1 MKIVSNLEDFL
12 FICMHRKFSKT
23 ISMTKKYFNL
33 RNQVFTLSVLAVFA
47 VSCGGEEPTEDQLES
62 PIEEKDPNSTQL
74 MEIDGKVF
82 SIPSPIQTAILIKNA
97 GTNYNKDVLNE
108 PSKVTNYSTN
118 FKKAIN
124 LGVYGADLGYVTMYD
139 QTQDAISFLTAVK
152 SIADDLGVSS
162 AFDLALVER
171 FEKNIG
177 NQDSLLALVSD
188 AYKSS
193 DRYLKGNQQNDI
205 GGLILAGGW
214 VESLYFATSTAEM
227 TNNKDVIKRIGE
239 QKTTVYNLIKLLTP
253 YYSKSEFTKLI
264 DDLMELNE
272 IYEQVESTYTY
283 VKPTVDIENKT
294 TTINSTTVV
303 NITDDQLKAITEKIL
318 AMRVEIIS

>member
-1 MKIVSNLEDFL
+1 
-12 FICMHRKFSKT
+12 
-23 ISMTKKYFNL
+23 MTKKYFNL
-33 RNQVFTLSVLAVFA
+33 KNQVFTLSVLAVLA
-47 VSCGGEEPTEDQLES
+47 VSCGGEEPTVDQIEN

-82 SIPSPIQTAILIKNA
+82 SIPSPIQTAMLIKNA
-97 GTNYNKDVLNE
+97 GTNYNKDILNA
-108 PSKVTNYSTN
+108 PSKVTNYSTS

-124 LGVYGADLGYVTMYD
+124 LGIYGADLGYVTMYD

-152 SIADDLGVSS
+152 SIADDLGVSN
-162 AFDLALVER
+162 AFDLELVER

-177 NQDSLLALVSD
+177 NQDSLLVLVSD

-214 VESLYFATSTAEM
+214 IESLYFATSTAKM
-227 TNNKDVIKRIGE
+227 TGNKDVIKRIGE

-253 YYSKSEFTKLI
+253 YYSKPEFTKLI

-283 VKPTVDIENKT
+283 VKSSVDIENKT

-303 NITDDQLKAITEKIL
+303 NISDDQLKAITDKVMQI
-318 AMRVEIIS
+318 RIEIIS

>member
-1 MKIVSNLEDFL
+1 MN
-12 FICMHRKFSKT
+12 
-23 ISMTKKYFNL
+23 KKYFNL
-33 RNQVFTLSVLAVFA
+33 RTQAFTLAAVAVFA
-47 VSCGGEEPTEDQLES
+47 VSCGGEEPTEDQIEA
-62 PIEEKDPNSTQL
+62 PIEEADPNSTQL

-82 SIPSPIQTAILIKNA
+82 SIPSPIQTAMLIKNA
-97 GTNYNKDVLNE
+97 GTNYNKDILNE

-124 LGVYGADLGYVTMYD
+124 LGIYGADLGYVTMYD

-162 AFDLALVER
+162 AFDLELVER

-205 GGLILAGGW
+205 GSIILAGGW
-214 VESLYFATSTAEM
+214 IESLYFATSTAQM
-227 TNNKDVIKRIGE
+227 TGNKDVIKRIGE

-253 YYSKSEFTKLI
+253 YYSKPEFTSLV

-272 IYEQVESTYTY
+272 IYEQVESTYTF
-283 VKPTVDIENKT
+283 VKPTVDAETKT

-303 NITDDQLKAITEKIL
+303 NITDEQLKAITEKII
-318 AMRVEIIS
+318 AMRIEIIS

>member
-1 MKIVSNLEDFL
+1 
-12 FICMHRKFSKT
+12 
-23 ISMTKKYFNL
+23 MTKKYFNL
-33 RNQVFTLSVLAVFA
+33 RNQVFTMAVLTVFA
-47 VSCGGEEPTEDQLES
+47 VSCGGDEPTDDQIED
-62 PIEEKDPNSTQL
+62 PIENTDPNDGQL

-82 SIPSPIQTAILIKNA
+82 SIPSPIQTAMLIKNS
-97 GTNYNKDVLNE
+97 GTNYNKDILNE

-124 LGVYGADLGYVTMYD
+124 LGIYGADLGYVTMYD

-152 SIADDLGVSS
+152 SIGDDLGVSS
-162 AFDLALVER
+162 AFDLELVER

-177 NQDSLLALVSD
+177 NQDSLLVLVSD

-214 VESLYFATSTAEM
+214 IESLYFATNAAEM
-227 TNNKDVIKRIGE
+227 TGNKDIIKRIGE

-253 YYSKSEFTKLI
+253 YYSKPEFTTLV

-272 IYEQVESTYTY
+272 IYEQVESTYTF
-283 VKPTVDIENKT
+283 VKPTVDVENKT
-294 TTINSTTVV
+294 TTVNSTTVV
-303 NITDDQLKAITEKIL
+303 NITDEQVKAITEKVMK
-318 AMRVEIIS
+318 MRIDIIS

>member
-1 MKIVSNLEDFL
+1 MN
-12 FICMHRKFSKT
+12 
-23 ISMTKKYFNL
+23 KKYFNL
-33 RNQVFTLSVLAVFA
+33 RTQVFSLAVVAVFA
-47 VSCGGEEPTEDQLES
+47 VSCGGEEPTEDQIEAPVEES
-62 PIEEKDPNSTQL
+62 DPNTTQL

-124 LGVYGADLGYVTMYD
+124 LGIYGADLGYVTMYD

-162 AFDLALVER
+162 AFDLELVER

-193 DRYLKGNQQNDI
+193 DRFLKGNDQNDI
-205 GGLILAGGW
+205 GSLILAGGW
-214 VESLYFATSTAEM
+214 IESLYFATSTATM
-227 TNNKDVIKRIGE
+227 TGNKDVIKRVGE

-253 YYSKSEFTKLI
+253 YYSKPEFTALV

-283 VKPTVDIENKT
+283 VKPTVDVENKT
-294 TTINSTTVV
+294 TTVNSTTVV
-303 NITDDQLKAITEKIL
+303 NISDDQLKAITDKII
-318 AMRVEIIS
+318 AMRIEIIS

>member
-1 MKIVSNLEDFL
+1 MS
-12 FICMHRKFSKT
+12 
-23 ISMTKKYFNL
+23 KKYFNL
-33 RNQVFTLSVLAVFA
+33 RNQVFTMAVLAVFA
-47 VSCGGEEPTEDQLES
+47 VSCGGDEPTDDQIED
-62 PIEEKDPNSTQL
+62 PIVDADPNNTQL

-82 SIPSPIQTAILIKNA
+82 SIPSPIQTAMLIKSS
-97 GTNYNKDVLNE
+97 GTNYNKDILNE

-124 LGVYGADLGYVTMYD
+124 LGIYGADLGYVTMYD

-152 SIADDLGVSS
+152 SIGDDLGVSS
-162 AFDLALVER
+162 AFDLELVER

-177 NQDSLLALVSD
+177 NQDSLLMLVSD

-205 GGLILAGGW
+205 GSLILAGGW
-214 VESLYFATSTAEM
+214 IESLYFATNAAEM
-227 TNNKDVIKRIGE
+227 TGNKDIVKRIGE

-253 YYSKSEFTKLI
+253 YYSKPEFTTLV
-264 DDLMELNE
+264 DNLMELNE
-272 IYEQVESTYTY
+272 VYEQVESTYTY
-283 VKPTVDIENKT
+283 VKPTVDAENKT

-303 NITDDQLKAITEKIL
+303 NISDEQLKSITEKVL
-318 AMRVEIIS
+318 KMRNEIIS

>member
-1 MKIVSNLEDFL
+1 MNKN
-12 FICMHRKFSKT
+12 
-23 ISMTKKYFNL
+23 YFNL
-33 RNQVFTLSVLAVFA
+33 RIQAFTLAAVAVFA
-47 VSCGGEEPTEDQLES
+47 VSCGGEEPTKGQIED
-62 PIEEKDPNSTQL
+62 PIEESDPNSTQL

-82 SIPSPIQTAILIKNA
+82 SIPSPIQTAMLIKNA

-124 LGVYGADLGYVTMYD
+124 LGIYGADLGYVTMYD

-162 AFDLALVER
+162 AFDITLVER

-205 GGLILAGGW
+205 GSLILAGGW
-214 VESLYFATSTAEM
+214 IESLYFATSTAEM
-227 TNNKDVIKRIGE
+227 TGNQDVVTRIAE

-253 YYSKSEFTKLI
+253 YYSKPEFTTLV
-264 DDLMELNE
+264 DNLMELNE
-272 IYEQVESTYTY
+272 IYEQVEFNYTY
-283 VKPTVDIENKT
+283 VKPTVDVENKT
-294 TTINSTTVV
+294 TTVNSTNVV
-303 NITDDQLKAITEKIL
+303 NITDDQLKAITEKVL
-318 AMRVEIIS
+318 AMRVNIIS

>member
-1 MKIVSNLEDFL
+1 
-12 FICMHRKFSKT
+12 
-23 ISMTKKYFNL
+23 MTKKYFNL
-33 RNQVFTLSVLAVFA
+33 RNQVFTLSILAVCA
-47 VSCGGEEPTEDQLES
+47 VSCGGDEPTEDQ
-62 PIEEKDPNSTQL
+62 IEEPTEEANSNNTQL

-82 SIPSPIQTAILIKNA
+82 SIPSPVQTAMLIKNA
-97 GTNYNKDVLNE
+97 GTNYNKDILNE

-124 LGVYGADLGYVTMYD
+124 LGIYGADLGYVTMYD

-162 AFDLALVER
+162 AFDLELVER

-177 NQDSLLALVSD
+177 NQDSLLVLVSD

-214 VESLYFATSTAEM
+214 IESLYFATTTAEM
-227 TNNKDVIKRIGE
+227 TGNKDVIKRIGE

-253 YYSKSEFTKLI
+253 YYSKPEFTSLI
-264 DDLMELNE
+264 DNLMELNE

-283 VKPTVDIENKT
+283 VKPTVDAENKT

-303 NITDDQLKAITEKIL
+303 NITDEQLKAITEKIM
-318 AMRVEIIS
+318 AMRIEIIS

>member
-1 MKIVSNLEDFL
+1 MI
-12 FICMHRKFSKT
+12 
-23 ISMTKKYFNL
+23 KKYFNL
-33 RNQVFTLSVLAVFA
+33 RNQVFALAILAVFA
-47 VSCGGEEPTEDQLES
+47 VGCGGEEPTDNQIED
-62 PIEEKDPNSTQL
+62 PIENTDSNKTQL

-82 SIPSPIQTAILIKNA
+82 SIPSPVQTAMLIKNA
-97 GTNYNKDVLNE
+97 GTNYNKDMLNE

-124 LGVYGADLGYVTMYD
+124 LGIYGADLGYVTMYD
-139 QTQDAISFLTAVK
+139 QTQDAISYLTAVK
-152 SIADDLGVSS
+152 SIGDDLGVSS
-162 AFDLALVER
+162 AFDLELVER

-177 NQDSLLALVSD
+177 NQDSLLVLVSD

-214 VESLYFATSTAEM
+214 IESLYFATNAAEM
-227 TNNKDVIKRIGE
+227 TENQDIVKRVGE

-253 YYSKSEFTKLI
+253 YYSKPEFTELI
-264 DDLMELNE
+264 DNLMELNE

-283 VKPTVDIENKT
+283 VKPTVDAENKT

-303 NITDDQLKAITEKIL
+303 NISDDQLKAITEKIMK
-318 AMRVEIIS
+318 MRIDIIS

>member
-1 MKIVSNLEDFL
+1 MI
-12 FICMHRKFSKT
+12 
-23 ISMTKKYFNL
+23 KKYFNL
-33 RNQVFTLSVLAVFA
+33 RTQVFTLSILAVFA
-47 VSCGGEEPTEDQLES
+47 VGCGGDEPTEDQIEE
-62 PIEEKDPNSTQL
+62 PIEEADPNNSQL

-82 SIPSPIQTAILIKNA
+82 SIPSPIQTAMLIKEA
-97 GTNYNKDVLNE
+97 GANYNKEILNE

-124 LGVYGADLGYVTMYD
+124 LGIYGADLGYVTMYD
-139 QTQDAISFLTAVK
+139 QTQDAISYLTAVK
-152 SIADDLGVSS
+152 AIGDDLGVSS
-162 AFDLALVER
+162 AFDLELVER

-177 NQDSLLALVSD
+177 NQDSLLVLVSD

-214 VESLYFATSTAEM
+214 IESLYFATNTAEM
-227 TNNKDVIKRIGE
+227 TGNKDIIKRIGE

-253 YYSKSEFTKLI
+253 YYSKPEFTTLV

-272 IYEQVESTYTY
+272 IYEQVESTYTF

-303 NITDDQLKAITEKIL
+303 NISDDQLKAITEKVMK
-318 AMRVEIIS
+318 MRVEIIS

>member
-1 MKIVSNLEDFL
+1 MN
-12 FICMHRKFSKT
+12 
-23 ISMTKKYFNL
+23 KKYLNL
-33 RNQVFTLSVLAVFA
+33 KTQAFTLAVVAVLA
-47 VSCGGEEPTEDQLES
+47 VSCGGEEATDYQIEAPVEES
-62 PIEEKDPNSTQL
+62 DPSSSQL

-118 FKKAIN
+118 FKKALN
-124 LGVYGADLGYVTMYD
+124 LGIYGADLGYVTMYD

-162 AFDLALVER
+162 AFDLELVER

-193 DRYLKGNQQNDI
+193 DRFLKGNDQNDI
-205 GGLILAGGW
+205 GSLILAGGW
-214 VESLYFATSTAEM
+214 IESLYFTNSTAAM
-227 TNNKDVIKRIGE
+227 TGNKDVIKRIGE
-239 QKTTVYNLIKLLTP
+239 QKTTIYNLIKLLTP
-253 YYSKSEFTKLI
+253 YYSKPKFTTLV

-272 IYEQVESTYTY
+272 IYDQVESTYTY
-283 VKPTVDIENKT
+283 IKPTVDAENKIT
-294 TTINSTTVV
+294 TVNSVTVV
-303 NITDDQLKAITEKIL
+303 NITEDQLKAITDKII
-318 AMRVEIIS
+318 AMRLEIIS

>member
-1 MKIVSNLEDFL
+1 MQLWLFL
-12 FICMHRKFSKT
+12 
-23 ISMTKKYFNL
+23 
-33 RNQVFTLSVLAVFA
+33 QLAV
-47 VSCGGEEPTEDQLES
+47 VGEEPTEDQIEA
-62 PIEEKDPNSTQL
+62 PIEETDPNSAQL

-82 SIPSPIQTAILIKNA
+82 SIPSPIQTAMLIKNA
-97 GTNYNKDVLNE
+97 GTNYNKDILNE

-124 LGVYGADLGYVTMYD
+124 LGIYGADLGYVTMYD

-205 GGLILAGGW
+205 GSLILAGGW
-214 VESLYFATSTAEM
+214 IESLYFATSTAEM
-227 TNNKDVIKRIGE
+227 TGNADVIKRIGE
-239 QKTTVYNLIKLLTP
+239 QKNYCLQP
-253 YYSKSEFTKLI
+253 YQI
-264 DDLMELNE
+264 
-272 IYEQVESTYTY
+272 
-283 VKPTVDIENKT
+283 
-294 TTINSTTVV
+294 INSLLQQT
-303 NITDDQLKAITEKIL
+303 
-318 AMRVEIIS
+318 